1 MSESAFDRLA
11 ATYDEDFT
19 TTPIA
24 AYLRGVAHQRL
35 ARLVQQGARVLEL
48 GCGTGEDAHAVA
60 RMGAHVTATDA
71 STAML
76 AITAEK
82 THGLSVSTAH
92 LDLNAPQAAN
102 VDGVFDGVYSNFGAL
117 NCALDRAA
125 LAAWLAQRVRP
136 GGWAA
141 FAVMGPLCLWEML
154 WHGAH
159 GQFRTATRRWRPSQF
174 QVDDSP
180 PVTVTCPSP
189 RQLLREF
196 APHFQPVSVRPFGL
210 FVPHTAAYAVVE
222 KRPWLLQRLLTL
234 DKITRDASPLALF
247 GDHYW
252 VTLRRQHE

>member
-24 AYLRGVAHQRL
+24 AYLRGVAHARL
-35 ARLVQQGARVLEL
+35 ARLVQPAVRVLEL
-48 GCGTGEDAHAVA
+48 GCGTGEDACAVA

-71 STAML
+71 SAAML
-76 AITAEK
+76 AIAREK
-82 THGLSVSTAH
+82 TRGLSVSTAH
-92 LDLNAPQAAN
+92 LDLNTPEASE

-117 NCALDRAA
+117 NCAIDRAA
-125 LAAWLAQRVRP
+125 LAAWLARRIRA

-141 FAVMGPLCLWEML
+141 FAVMGPLCLWEIA
-154 WHGAH
+154 WHGVH
-159 GQFRTATRRWRPSQF
+159 GQFRTATRRWRPSTF
-174 QVDDSP
+174 QIDDSP

-189 RQLLREF
+189 RRLTREF
-196 APHFQPVSVRPFGL
+196 APHFERVSVRPFGL

-222 KRPWLLQRLLTL
+222 KRPWLLRRLLSL
-234 DKITRDASPLALF
+234 DKITNEAAPLALF

-252 VTLRRQHE
+252 ITFRRRYA